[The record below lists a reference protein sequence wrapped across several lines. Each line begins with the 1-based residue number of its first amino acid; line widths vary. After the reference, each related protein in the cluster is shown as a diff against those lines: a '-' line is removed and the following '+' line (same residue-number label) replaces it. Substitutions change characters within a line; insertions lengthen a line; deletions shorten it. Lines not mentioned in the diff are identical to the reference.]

1 MLHEFMESRTKST
14 REIDDSQRI
23 ADSERRQEL
32 WNKWAGRPRSDLP
45 AADEQNN
52 SLVEDD
58 GEVGRLDQSEDEDA
72 PSQSDDGELSE
83 DIDSQSEDD
92 SEGDDGGNDDDYD
105 DEDDDSSSDDDSTRQ
120 ANAEEDILHCRACTE
135 LPPPPSSQIIFKP
148 IVVCNVCAE
157 AMPKAAR
164 MFHVMKFHAK
174 APYLEDAAAQFED
187 LLPPDW
193 NFIGGDADESDSG
206 DEDEEECCEVGSD
219 HSSTF
224 DSYEDEEC
232 TEEVIS
238 EGLDYNK
245 YKVAD
250 LRQMLLDRNFT
261 KDSMKRLKKAELVET
276 LEADDRGEYD
286 DE

>member
-45 AADEQNN
+45 ADPTI
-52 SLVEDD
+52 LPD
-58 GEVGRLDQSEDEDA
+58 GREVGMLDQGEDENT
-72 PSQSDDGELSE
+72 PSQCSDDELGEDVS
-83 DIDSQSEDD
+83 SQSEEN
-92 SEGDDGGNDDDYD
+92 SEGNDSDDDDDNDD
-105 DEDDDSSSDDDSTRQ
+105 ESSDDDSTRQ

-135 LPPPPSSQIIFKP
+135 LSPPPSSQLVFKP

-174 APYLEDAAAQFED
+174 APYLDDADAQFEA
-187 LLPPDW
+187 LLPLDW
-193 NFIGGDADESDSG
+193 TFTADDTDKSDNE
-206 DEDEEECCEVGSD
+206 DEDEEEFSEVGSNN
-219 HSSTF
+219 SSTF
-224 DSYEDEEC
+224 ESYGDDEC
-232 TEEVIS
+232 TEEVS
-238 EGLDYNK
+238 EGPDYNQ
-245 YKVAD
+245 YKVAE

-261 KDSMKRLKKAELVET
+261 KESMKGLKKAELVDT
-276 LEADDRGEYD
+276 LKADDCGEFD